1 VFKEFFVSE
10 ARFGRVI
17 LEDGNVGVAATI
29 VASEAAQ
36 IVLSFIL

>member
-1 VFKEFFVSE
+1 LEE
-10 ARFGRVI
+10 RF